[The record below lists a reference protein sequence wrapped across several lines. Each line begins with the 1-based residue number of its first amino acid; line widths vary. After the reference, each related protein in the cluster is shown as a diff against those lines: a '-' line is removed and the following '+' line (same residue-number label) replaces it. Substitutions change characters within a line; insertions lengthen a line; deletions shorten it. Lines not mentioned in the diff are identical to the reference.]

1 MMEEKIRIEVENLE
15 KNERIDK
22 YLSSK
27 LDDSF
32 SRAKIQKLIDEE
44 LILVNDKVIK
54 SSYKVSNGD
63 VILIT
68 DKEEDMSVKPEKM
81 DIDIVYEDDDVMV
94 INKKSGVVVHPAPG
108 NYSGTLVNGL
118 MYLSKDLSHV
128 NGEFRPGIVH
138 RIDKD
143 TSGLLIVAKN
153 DKAHRILAEE
163 LKEKKVKRKYITLVS
178 GVINH
183 DVGEIDAPIG
193 RDPSDRKKMCVTSTN
208 SKDAITH
215 FRVLERYKNA
225 SLIECELETGR
236 THQIRVH
243 MKYINHPVIN
253 DPVYGKSN
261 HGEFGQLLHAKEI
274 TFTHPTT
281 KEIMTFSCEVPEE
294 FNKIL
299 EEYKEESEIKWI

>member
-138 RIDKD
+138 RIDKY

-163 LKEKKVKRKYITLVS
+163 LKEKKIKRKYIALVS

-183 DVGEIDAPIG
+183 DIGEIDAPIG

-253 DPVYGKSN
+253 DPVYGKNN

-281 KEIMTFSCEVPEE
+281 KEVMTFSCEVPEE

-299 EEYKEESEIKWI
+299 EEYKEE

>member
-163 LKEKKVKRKYITLVS
+163 LKEKKIKRKYIALVS

-253 DPVYGKSN
+253 DPVYGKNN

-281 KEIMTFSCEVPEE
+281 KEVMTFSCEVPEE

-299 EEYKEESEIKWI
+299 EEYKEE

>member
-163 LKEKKVKRKYITLVS
+163 LKEKKIKRKYIALVS

-183 DVGEIDAPIG
+183 DIGEIDAPIG
-193 RDPSDRKKMCVTSTN
+193 RDPSDRKNMCVTSTN

-253 DPVYGKSN
+253 DPVYGKNN

-281 KEIMTFSCEVPEE
+281 KEVMTFSCEVPEE

-299 EEYKEESEIKWI
+299 EEYKEE

>member
-27 LDDSF
+27 LDDNF

-81 DIDIVYEDDDVMV
+81 DIDIVYEDNDVMV

-163 LKEKKVKRKYITLVS
+163 LKEKKIKRKYIALVS

-236 THQIRVH
+236 THQIREH
-243 MKYINHPVIN
+243 MKYIDHPVIN

-299 EEYKEESEIKWI
+299 EEYKEE

>member
-94 INKKSGVVVHPAPG
+94 INKKSGIVVHPAPG

-118 MYLSKDLSHV
+118 MYLSKNLSHV

-163 LKEKKVKRKYITLVS
+163 LKEKKIKRKYIALVS

-183 DVGEIDAPIG
+183 DIGEIDAPIG

-253 DPVYGKSN
+253 DPVYGKNN

-281 KEIMTFSCEVPEE
+281 KEVMTFSCEVPEE

-299 EEYKEESEIKWI
+299 EEYKEE

>member
-27 LDDSF
+27 LDDNF

-163 LKEKKVKRKYITLVS
+163 LKEKKVKRKYIALVS

-299 EEYKEESEIKWI
+299 EEYKEE

>member
-163 LKEKKVKRKYITLVS
+163 LKEKKIKRKYIALVS

-183 DVGEIDAPIG
+183 DIGEIDAPIG
-193 RDPSDRKKMCVTSTN
+193 RDQSDRKKMCVTSTN

-253 DPVYGKSN
+253 DPVYGKNN

-281 KEIMTFSCEVPEE
+281 KEVMTFSCEVPEE

-299 EEYKEESEIKWI
+299 EEYKEE

>member
-163 LKEKKVKRKYITLVS
+163 LKEKKVKRKYIALVS

-225 SLIECELETGR
+225 SLVECELETGR

-253 DPVYGKSN
+253 DPVYGKNN

-281 KEIMTFSCEVPEE
+281 KEVMTFSCEVPEE

-299 EEYKEESEIKWI
+299 EEYKEE

>member
-27 LDDSF
+27 LDDNF

-163 LKEKKVKRKYITLVS
+163 LKEKKIKRKYIALVS

-253 DPVYGKSN
+253 DPVYGKNN

-299 EEYKEESEIKWI
+299 EEYKEE

>member
-1 MMEEKIRIEVENLE
+1 MMEEKIRIKVENLE

-163 LKEKKVKRKYITLVS
+163 LKEKKIKRKYIALVS

-183 DVGEIDAPIG
+183 DIGEIDAPIG

-253 DPVYGKSN
+253 DPVYGKNN
-261 HGEFGQLLHAKEI
+261 HGEFGQLLHAKGI

-281 KEIMTFSCEVPEE
+281 KEVMTFSCEVPEE

-299 EEYKEESEIKWI
+299 EEYKEE

>member
-27 LDDSF
+27 LDDNF

-163 LKEKKVKRKYITLVS
+163 LKEKKVKRKYIALVS

-281 KEIMTFSCEVPEE
+281 KEVMTFSCEVPEE

-299 EEYKEESEIKWI
+299 EEYKEE

>member
-27 LDDSF
+27 LDDNF

-163 LKEKKVKRKYITLVS
+163 LKEKKVKRKYIALVS

-193 RDPSDRKKMCVTSTN
+193 RDPNNRQKMCVTSTN

-281 KEIMTFSCEVPEE
+281 KEVMTFSCEVPEE

-299 EEYKEESEIKWI
+299 EEYKEE

>member
-27 LDDSF
+27 LDDNF

-163 LKEKKVKRKYITLVS
+163 LKEKKIKRKYIALVS

-243 MKYINHPVIN
+243 MKYIDHPVIN

-299 EEYKEESEIKWI
+299 EEYKEE

>member
-32 SRAKIQKLIDEE
+32 SRAKIQKLINDEE

-163 LKEKKVKRKYITLVS
+163 LKEKKIKRKYIALVS

-183 DVGEIDAPIG
+183 DIGQIDAPIG

-253 DPVYGKSN
+253 DPVYGKNN
-261 HGEFGQLLHAKEI
+261 HGKFGQLLHAKEI

-281 KEIMTFSCEVPEE
+281 KEVMTFSCEVPEE

-299 EEYKEESEIKWI
+299 EEYKEE

>member
-163 LKEKKVKRKYITLVS
+163 LKEKKIKRKYIALVS

-183 DVGEIDAPIG
+183 DIGEIDAPIG

-243 MKYINHPVIN
+243 MKYIDHPVIN

-281 KEIMTFSCEVPEE
+281 KEVMTFSCEVPEE

-299 EEYKEESEIKWI
+299 EEYKEE

>member
-27 LDDSF
+27 LDDNF

-118 MYLSKDLSHV
+118 RYLSKDLSHV

-163 LKEKKVKRKYITLVS
+163 LKEKKIKRKYIALVS

-183 DVGEIDAPIG
+183 DIGEIDAPIG

-253 DPVYGKSN
+253 DPVYGKNN

-281 KEIMTFSCEVPEE
+281 KEVMTFSCEVPEE

-299 EEYKEESEIKWI
+299 EEYKEE

>member
-54 SSYKVSNGD
+54 NSYKVSNGD

-163 LKEKKVKRKYITLVS
+163 LKEKKIKRKYIALVS

-183 DVGEIDAPIG
+183 DIGEIDAPIG

-253 DPVYGKSN
+253 DPVYGKNN

-281 KEIMTFSCEVPEE
+281 KEVMTFSCEVPEE

-299 EEYKEESEIKWI
+299 EEYKEE

>member
-44 LILVNDKVIK
+44 LILVNDKIIK

-81 DIDIVYEDDDVMV
+81 NIDIVYEDDDVMV

-163 LKEKKVKRKYITLVS
+163 LKEKKIKRKYIALVS

-183 DVGEIDAPIG
+183 DIGEIDAPIG
-193 RDPSDRKKMCVTSTN
+193 RDPSERKKMCVTSTN

-253 DPVYGKSN
+253 DPVYGKNN

-281 KEIMTFSCEVPEE
+281 KEVMTFSCEVPEE

-299 EEYKEESEIKWI
+299 EEYKEE

>member
-1 MMEEKIRIEVENLE
+1 MMEEKIRIKVENLE

-163 LKEKKVKRKYITLVS
+163 LKEKKIKRKYIALVS

-183 DVGEIDAPIG
+183 DIGEIDAPIG
-193 RDPSDRKKMCVTSTN
+193 RDPSDRKKMFVTSTN

-253 DPVYGKSN
+253 DPVYGKNN

-281 KEIMTFSCEVPEE
+281 KEVMTFSCEVPEE

-299 EEYKEESEIKWI
+299 EEYKEE

>member
-27 LDDSF
+27 LDDNF

-163 LKEKKVKRKYITLVS
+163 LKEKKIKRKSIALVS

-183 DVGEIDAPIG
+183 DIGEIDAPIG

-299 EEYKEESEIKWI
+299 EEYKEE